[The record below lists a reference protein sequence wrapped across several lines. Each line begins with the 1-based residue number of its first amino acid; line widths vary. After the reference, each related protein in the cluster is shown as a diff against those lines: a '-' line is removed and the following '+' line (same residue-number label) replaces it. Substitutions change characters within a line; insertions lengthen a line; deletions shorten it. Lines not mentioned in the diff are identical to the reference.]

1 MGSGEVAFPR
11 LGETKQR
18 ILALLRRRPRT
29 IPELAAELGLS
40 PNAVRLHLVAL
51 ERDGLVAPHGWRP
64 TVRRPAATYA
74 PTSAADRLLPKPY
87 AAVLSKL
94 LQTIRDEHGSD
105 KLAQLLRKVGEHLG
119 REQAPRVAGLADRAR
134 VEAVAGV
141 LTDLGG
147 IVEVEEH
154 DNGWLLVGYSCPL
167 AAVAADHAEVC
178 TLARVLIAT
187 LLGQDTVRECCE
199 RGGEPRCRF
208 AIERTG
214 TEQGARTG

>member
-1 MGSGEVAFPR
+1 MGSGDVAFPR

-51 ERDGLVAPHGWRP
+51 ERDGLVAPCGWRP
-64 TVRRPAATYA
+64 TARRPAATYA
-74 PTSAADRLLPKPY
+74 PTLAADQLLPKPY

-105 KLAQLLRKVGEHLG
+105 GLIRLLGEVGEHLG

-134 VEAVAGV
+134 VEAIAGV

-147 IVEVEEH
+147 IVEVEER
-154 DNGWLLVGYSCPL
+154 NGGWLLVGYSCPL
-167 AAVAADHAEVC
+167 AAVAVDHAEVC

-187 LLGQDTVRECCE
+187 LLGRDTVRACCE
-199 RGGEPRCRF
+199 RGSKPRCRF

-214 TEQGARTG
+214 PEQDARTG